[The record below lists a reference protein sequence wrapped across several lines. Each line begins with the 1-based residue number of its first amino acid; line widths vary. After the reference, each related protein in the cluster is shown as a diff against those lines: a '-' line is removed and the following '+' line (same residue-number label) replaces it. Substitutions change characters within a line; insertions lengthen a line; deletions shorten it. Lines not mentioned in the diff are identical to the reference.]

1 MKRSASISIRAAI
14 LALAALTPSLAFAH
28 SGGDHVLGFQS
39 GLEHPLLGFDHLLA
53 MVVIGAIAARTG
65 GPGCVLVPLSF
76 VSAMVTG
83 AMLGMA
89 DIGLPYLETGIALS
103 LVTFGTMVGL
113 AKPLPLAAATALA
126 TLFGLFH
133 GNAHGF
139 EIPESASGVAY
150 AAGFVFG
157 TSALHAVGALFALK
171 LARWPGTI
179 RAVGFATSMIGLTLA
194 TQTM

>member
-1 MKRSASISIRAAI
+1 MKQSVSISTKTAI
-14 LALAALTPSLAFAH
+14 LAFAVLIPSLALAH

-39 GLEHPLLGFDHLLA
+39 GLEHPLFGLDHLLA
-53 MVVIGAIAARTG
+53 MVAIGAIAARTG

-76 VSAMVTG
+76 VSALVTG

-89 DIGLPYLETGIALS
+89 GTGLPHLETGVALS
-103 LVTFGTMVGL
+103 LVTFGAMVGL

-126 TLFGLFH
+126 TMFGLFH

-150 AAGFVFG
+150 AAGFVLG
-157 TSALHAVGALFALK
+157 TSALHAVGAQSALK

-179 RAVGFATSMIGLTLA
+179 RAVGFAISMIGSTLV

>member
-1 MKRSASISIRAAI
+1 MKRSVSISTKTAI
-14 LALAALTPSLAFAH
+14 LAFALLIPSLALAH

-39 GLEHPLLGFDHLLA
+39 GLEHPLFGLDHLLA
-53 MVVIGAIAARTG
+53 TVAVGIIAARTAGRG
-65 GPGCVLVPLSF
+65 GFLVPVSF

-89 DIGLPYLETGIALS
+89 GIGLPYLETGIALS
-103 LVTFGTMVGL
+103 LVTFGAVIGL

-139 EIPESASGVAY
+139 EIPESASGIAY

-157 TSALHAVGALFALK
+157 TSALHAVGALSALK
-171 LARWPGTI
+171 LACWPATI
-179 RAVGFATSMIGLTLA
+179 RAAGVATSLVGMTLA
-194 TQTM
+194 TQTI